1 MFQDA
6 RLFPHYKVRG
16 NLRYGMAKSMVN
28 QFDKLVALLGI
39 EPLLDRLPG
48 SLSGGEKQRVAIGR
62 ALLTAPELL
71 LLDEPLASL
80 DIPRKRELLPYLQR
94 LTREINI
101 PMLYVSHSL
110 DEILHL
116 ADRVMVLE
124 NGQVKAFGALEEVWG
139 SSVMNPWLPKEQQS
153 SILKVTVLEHHPHY
167 AMTAL
172 ALGDQHLWV
181 NKLDEPLQ
189 AALRIRIQA
198 SDVSLVLQPPQ
209 QTSIRNAG
217 SLSGG
222 EKQRV
227 AIGRALLTAPEL
239 LLLDEPLASLDIPRK
254 RELLPYL
261 QRLTREINIPM
272 LYVSH
277 SLDEIL
283 HLADRVMV
291 LENGQVKAFGALEEV
306 WGSSVMNPWLP
317 KEQQS
322 SILKVTV
329 LEHHPHY
336 AMTALALGDQHLW
349 VNKLDEPLQAALRIR
364 IQASDVSLVLQPP
377 QQTSIRNVLRAKV
390 VNSYDDNGQV
400 EVELEV
406 GGKTLWARIS
416 PCCGQKLLIVM
427 TTTARWKWSWK
438 SAVKRCG
445 RVSARGPGM
454 NWRSNLACGCMRK
467 LKVCR

>member
-1 MFQDA
+1 MLELNFSQTLGNHCLTINETLPANGITAIFGVSGAGKTSLINAISGLTRPQKGRIVLNGRVLNDAEKGICLTPEKRRVGYVFQDA

-16 NLRYGMAKSMVN
+16 NLRYGMSKSMVD

-39 EPLLDRLPG
+39 EPLLDRLP
-48 SLSGGEKQRVAIGR
+48 
-62 ALLTAPELL
+62 
-71 LLDEPLASL
+71 
-80 DIPRKRELLPYLQR
+80 
-94 LTREINI
+94 
-101 PMLYVSHSL
+101 
-110 DEILHL
+110 
-116 ADRVMVLE
+116 
-124 NGQVKAFGALEEVWG
+124 
-139 SSVMNPWLPKEQQS
+139 
-153 SILKVTVLEHHPHY
+153 
-167 AMTAL
+167 
-172 ALGDQHLWV
+172 
-181 NKLDEPLQ
+181 
-189 AALRIRIQA
+189 
-198 SDVSLVLQPPQ
+198 
-209 QTSIRNAG
+209 G

-416 PCCGQKLLIVM
+416 PWARDELAIKPGLWLYALRRAWCAGSASRQKAHTRARRSGGWRRLHQWRGSTGEYVRRCDP
-427 TTTARWKWSWK
+427 TARRCSGRWPLHGEWRWRPAVPAVYCRSVPSSL
-438 SAVKRCG
+438 SALRVWRAVYHSSPQTG
-445 RVSARGPGM
+445 RQGGS
-454 NWRSNLACGCMRK
+454 RSQSDN
-467 LKVCR
+467 V